1 MHDIYW
7 EDSVHKKTCRTDR
20 MSLILPAKTLP
31 IVCKCFAKLAVL
43 PKNAAKVT
51 LLCQIGTSQIVH

>member
-51 LLCQIGTSQIVH
+51 LLCQIGT